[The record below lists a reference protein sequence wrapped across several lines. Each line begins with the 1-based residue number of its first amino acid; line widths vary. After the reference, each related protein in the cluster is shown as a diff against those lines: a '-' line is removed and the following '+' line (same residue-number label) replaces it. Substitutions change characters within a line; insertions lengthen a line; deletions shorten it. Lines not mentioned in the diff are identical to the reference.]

1 MFGKLTLLKQ
11 TTNSGS
17 IIRGL
22 IREKEVAELIIARIV
37 NYRCMRGGDQQRRN
51 IIFDDDMPGG
61 HTPEDNRSRAVSNDL
76 SAKTRPTA
84 GPDYQAGERK
94 FTAVNTQENSVV
106 DEDYYQRRQPRLEAA
121 AAKYQ
126 DYFVAAGNKENSGA
140 LAKSTMLREPN
151 FSGINDGSILSRAKL
166 PHETLTFQD
175 GTYFGRARSHMPN
188 GYGMFWFNSG
198 DVFVGNWVSG
208 VPEGHGYYYMV
219 EGGLFF
225 GQISNG
231 FANGFGIY
239 SRPQD
244 QMYYQGNFDAGYLDG
259 KGFLHS
265 KNQGFSCIVK
275 TNRVTFTRRKDPQT
289 NKRVDFPAKL
299 SSIED
304 EMAFIALV
312 HNPEWRAQFQQA
324 SKGASWQNIYFGEK
338 NQAGQMHG
346 IGTLLRSD
354 GSRFH
359 GIFVDDKPT
368 GFGVTV
374 DKELST
380 HIGFFSAEGP
390 SLFGSRSQP
399 TQGSL
404 FCGGWSRGLFEGPG
418 IYHLTQQ
425 NRWMVGFFQKGNL
438 VSKSYTSDSKP
449 EENLLCWGHELQVIL
464 LKKAFG
470 EGGKVLQKSL
480 GCMVL
485 SGRVAGGL
493 EALNSAHHDPNVQV
507 ENSYLRKVWKKYL
520 EGTEQAR
527 VSKFTGEDWESRSKS
542 AKKTKDMYKQVFT
555 SYLKPEPRAAGPEVD
570 DGFSFREPQK
580 LDTQNLKNRQN
591 PRDRDEDISEFS
603 AQGRPRGQT
612 FGETEDRRMNA
623 IDPMRQLD
631 NGTYDD
637 AGSRSP
643 EFKKPDFAFLNDL

>member
-1 MFGKLTLLKQ
+1 
-11 TTNSGS
+11 
-17 IIRGL
+17 
-22 IREKEVAELIIARIV
+22 
-37 NYRCMRGGDQQRRN
+37 MRVGDQQRRN

-94 FTAVNTQENSVV
+94 FTAVNTQENSVA
-106 DEDYYQRRQPRLEAA
+106 EDDYLQRRQPRLEAA
-121 AAKYQ
+121 AARYQ
-126 DYFVAAGNKENSGA
+126 DYFAAPNGRENKENA
-140 LAKSTMLREPN
+140 LAKSTLLREPN
-151 FSGINDGSILSRAKL
+151 FEGVSDCSVVPRYKL
-166 PHETLTFQD
+166 PHETITFQD
-175 GTYFGRARSHMPN
+175 GTYFGQTRANLPH
-188 GYGMFWFNSG
+188 GYGMFWFSSG

-225 GQISNG
+225 GQITNG
-231 FANGFGIY
+231 FANGFGVY
-239 SRPQD
+239 TRPQD

-275 TNRVTFTRRKDPQT
+275 TNRITFTRRKDPQT
-289 NKRVDFPAKL
+289 NKRVEFPAKL

-324 SKGASWQNIYFGEK
+324 SKAASWQNIYFGEK
-338 NQAGQMHG
+338 NQTGQMHG
-346 IGTLLRSD
+346 IGTLLKSD

-359 GIFVDDKPT
+359 GIFVEDKPT

-390 SLFGSRSQP
+390 TLFGSRSQP
-399 TQGSL
+399 TQGAL

-418 IYHLTQQ
+418 LYHLTQQ

-438 VSKSYTSDSKP
+438 VSKSYTSDSRP
-449 EENLLCWGHELQVIL
+449 EENLLCWGQELQIIL

-470 EGGKVLQKSL
+470 EGGKLLQKRL

-485 SGRVAGGL
+485 SGRSSGGIDVP
-493 EALNSAHHDPNVQV
+493 NSAHQNANALV
-507 ENSYLRKVWKKYL
+507 ENNYLKKVWKKYL

-527 VSKFTGEDWESRSKS
+527 TGKFNGQDWESRSKS
-542 AKKTKDMYKQVFT
+542 AKKTKEMYKQVFT
-555 SYLKPEPRAAGPEVD
+555 SYLKPESRGAGPEVD
-570 DGFSFREPQK
+570 DGFSFR
-580 LDTQNLKNRQN
+580 DTQKFDGQNARAKNAN
-591 PRDRDEDISEFS
+591 RDEEISEFS
-603 AQGRPRGQT
+603 GQGRPRGQT
-612 FGETEDRRMNA
+612 FGEPDDRKMSA
-623 IDPMRQLD
+623 IDPMKQLD
-631 NGTYDD
+631 NGSHDD